1 MSDAGFRYG
10 DNSKKNRVSVEED
23 VKPVNRNTTKCQMM
37 VLLKNLRV

>member
-1 MSDAGFRYG
+1 MSGAGFRYG